1 MQATFQSF
9 LGDLLGGLTGY
20 RSRRQPRYLLC
31 SNLVG
36 DVKDHDEPVSDL
48 RIDIG
53 DLRIDVIVDP
63 RRRC

>member
-1 MQATFQSF
+1 MQATFKSF

-20 RSRRQPRYLLC
+20 RPRRQPRYLLGRH
-31 SNLVG
+31 LVG
-36 DVKDHDEPVSDL
+36 DVKDHDKPVSDL

-53 DLRIDVIVDP
+53 DLRIDLIVDP